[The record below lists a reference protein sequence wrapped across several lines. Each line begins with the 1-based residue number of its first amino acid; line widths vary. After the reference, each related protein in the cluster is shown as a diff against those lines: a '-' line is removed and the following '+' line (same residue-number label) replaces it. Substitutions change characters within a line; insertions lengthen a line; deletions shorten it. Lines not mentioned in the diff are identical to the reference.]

1 MTKEQ
6 FIKLME
12 AIKDRYYKIEQIYD
26 NIASVFGSVGDSFI
40 EDTVMNDIID
50 VIAEIVGDTNEWIW
64 WYIEKEWGK
73 RGDLKAF
80 DTDDDDNE
88 IPSETLEDLWNLI
101 HMGSSPHMTENEK
114 DNYPND
120 LHMDG
125 IGFFANSIN
134 KGGDTN

>member
-26 NIASVFGSVGDSFI
+26 SIASVFGSVGDSFI

-73 RGDLKAF
+73 KEDLKVF
-80 DTDDDDNE
+80 DADNNE
-88 IPSETLEDLWNLI
+88 IPSETLEDLWELI
-101 HMGSSPHMTENEK
+101 NMTENEN
-114 DNYPND
+114 DNTSSD

>member
-26 NIASVFGSVGDSFI
+26 NIASVFGSVGDSFV
-40 EDTVMNDIID
+40 EDTVMTDIID
-50 VIAEIVGDTNEWIW
+50 VIAEIAGDTDEWIW

-73 RGDLKAF
+73 KEDLKVF
-80 DTDDDDNE
+80 DADNNE
-88 IPSETLEDLWNLI
+88 IPSETLEDLWELI
-101 HMGSSPHMTENEK
+101 HMAENEK
-114 DNYPND
+114 DNYSND

-134 KGGDTN
+134 KDGDTN

>member
-12 AIKDRYYKIEQIYD
+12 AIKDRYYKIDQIYD

-40 EDTVMNDIID
+40 EDTVMTDIIN

-64 WYIEKEWGK
+64 WYIEKEWGE

-80 DTDDDDNE
+80 DADDNE

-101 HMGSSPHMTENEK
+101 HMTENEK
-114 DNYPND
+114 DNYSND

-125 IGFFANSIN
+125 VGFFANSIN